1 MEKGLELDVKKDSQ
15 YKNID
20 RAPKTFLPFAVP
32 HKLQAKLP
40 FKTVEKVRQN
50 KKARIRRAES
60 LQIPKLL
67 QGEQEKQVAALI
79 QRLNTIKHMK
89 EQKRQEKFK
98 EKQRIREARER
109 PRQEYYD
116 KLKKEQKA
124 EKMAGLMRK
133 KRKEDSKNRNNAD
146 D

>member
-1 MEKGLELDVKKDSQ
+1 
-15 YKNID
+15 
-20 RAPKTFLPFAVP
+20 
-32 HKLQAKLP
+32 
-40 FKTVEKVRQN
+40 
-50 KKARIRRAES
+50 
-60 LQIPKLL
+60 
-67 QGEQEKQVAALI
+67 
-79 QRLNTIKHMK
+79 MK
-89 EQKRQEKFK
+89 EQNREEKFK